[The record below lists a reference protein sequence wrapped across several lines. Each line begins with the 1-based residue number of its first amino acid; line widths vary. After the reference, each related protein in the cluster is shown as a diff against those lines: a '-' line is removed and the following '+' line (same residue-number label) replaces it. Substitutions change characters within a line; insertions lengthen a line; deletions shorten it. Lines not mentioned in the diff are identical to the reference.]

1 MITNSAYDR
10 TEKLES
16 EQEADVAKLISED
29 GKEELRIN
37 QIIHRLS

>member
-1 MITNSAYDR
+1 LITNSGCDR

-16 EQEADVAKLISED
+16 KQEVDVAKLISGD

-37 QIIHRLS
+37 QIGQRLS

>member
-1 MITNSAYDR
+1 MITHSGCDR

-16 EQEADVAKLISED
+16 KQEMDVAKLISGD

-37 QIIHRLS
+37 QTIHRLS